1 MALGATRGTS
11 VVAWR
16 QSSVFAMAPLL
27 APLLFGVAGSSSSE
41 WSSAFQVEGRGSSAV
56 KFVRRS
62 LPSLRLWQSLLP
74 APCSCCSARV

>member
-1 MALGATRGTS
+1 MAL
-11 VVAWR
+11 
-16 QSSVFAMAPLL
+16 LL

-62 LPSLRLWQSLLP
+62 LPSLCLWHVP
-74 APCSCCSARV
+74 APHESDDAAWCAHAGRADARLQVHLLGR

>member
-1 MALGATRGTS
+1 MALGATSGTS
-11 VVAWR
+11 VAAWW
-16 QSSVFAMAPLL
+16 QSSVFAMA
-27 APLLFGVAGSSSSE
+27 LLFGVAGSSSSE

>member
-1 MALGATRGTS
+1 MAL
-11 VVAWR
+11 
-16 QSSVFAMAPLL
+16 LL

-62 LPSLRLWQSLLP
+62 LPSLCLWHVLLLTSLTTRRGARTQG
-74 APCSCCSARV
+74 APTLVSSCGLSNVVAG